1 MNVALATTLVATFLA
16 CFGKLGG
23 FRRGRKMT
31 THWVL
36 SKESGEGRACML
48 GCHNASVVGNRLE
61 EGVEGLHG
69 VEVGGCFEGCTV
81 LEINEPIKGVGT
93 FKVL

>member
-1 MNVALATTLVATFLA
+1 MALAATLVATLFG

-23 FRRGRKMT
+23 FRRGRRVT
-31 THWVL
+31 TRWVL
-36 SKESGEGRACML
+36 SKESGERRAGML

-61 EGVEGLHG
+61 EGVKGLHG
-69 VEVGGCFEGCTV
+69 VKVGGCFEGCTV
-81 LEINEPIKGVGT
+81 LEINEPIKGIST